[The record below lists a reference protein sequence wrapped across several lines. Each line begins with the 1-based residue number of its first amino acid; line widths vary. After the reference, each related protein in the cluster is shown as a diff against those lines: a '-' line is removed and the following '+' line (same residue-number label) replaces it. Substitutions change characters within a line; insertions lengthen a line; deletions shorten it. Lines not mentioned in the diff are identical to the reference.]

1 MTAPDSNN
9 SDSPTEPRRAVDPYA
24 ALRSPNYRRFAFGF
38 LFSSAGL
45 QMLATAVGWEI
56 YERTQDPM
64 ALGWVGVARALPV
77 ILFAL
82 PAGQVIDRFD
92 RRWVLVITQIA
103 MGIGAAMLAVAS
115 HRGDSPLFLMYAL
128 LVLMGC
134 ARAFNGPS
142 RATLLPLI
150 VAPGAFPNA
159 VAWNSSVFQLSA
171 VLGPIAAGFLL
182 AWFGSAWQVYSFTAA
197 FCLIFGVAA
206 MGLRPRE
213 APRATGPVSM
223 SSLFAGASF
232 IWREKPILGA
242 LTLDLFAVLLGGATA
257 LLPIFAKDIL
267 KVGPEGL
274 GLLRAAPFIGA
285 FLMSLLLT
293 RLPPFRRSG
302 PVLLWSVAGF
312 GVCIVVFGFSTVFW
326 LSLLAL
332 FMSGA
337 LDTVSVVI
345 RHVLVQLRTPNELRG
360 RVSSV
365 NSVFIE
371 SSNELGAFESGLV
384 AAYFVVVFSVVSG
397 GIGTVLVVGAVAL
410 GLPQLRKLGEL
421 HDRDIEDPNRERE
434 AASAQLPQ
442 PTPPPPGDEESASDA
457 DAANA
462 AERAFIESG
471 QIRAQS
477 NAAP

>member
-1 MTAPDSNN
+1 
-9 SDSPTEPRRAVDPYA
+9 
-24 ALRSPNYRRFAFGF
+24 
-38 LFSSAGL
+38 
-45 QMLATAVGWEI
+45 MLATAVGWEI
-56 YERTQDPM
+56 YERSQDPM
-64 ALGWVGVARALPV
+64 ALGWVGLARALPV

-92 RRWVLVITQIA
+92 RRWVLVLTQIA
-103 MGIGAAMLAVAS
+103 MGLGAAALAVAS
-115 HRGDSPLFLMYAL
+115 HRGDAPLLLMYGL
-128 LVLMGC
+128 LALMGC

-150 VAPGAFPNA
+150 VAPGAFANA
-159 VAWNSSVFQLSA
+159 VAWNSSVFHLSA
-171 VLGPIAAGFLL
+171 VLGPIVAGVML
-182 AWFGSAWQVYSFTAA
+182 ARFGSAWEVYAITAT
-197 FCLIFGVAA
+197 FCFLFAITA

-213 APRATGPVSM
+213 AQRASGPISL
-223 SSLFAGASF
+223 SSLFAGAGF

-257 LLPIFAKDIL
+257 LLPIYAKDIL

-274 GLLRAAPFIGA
+274 GLLRAAPFVGA
-285 FLMSLLLT
+285 FLMSLMLT

-302 PVLLWSVAGF
+302 RVLLWSVAGF
-312 GVCIVVFGFSTVFW
+312 GVSIVVFGFSTIFW
-326 LSLLAL
+326 LSLVAL
-332 FMSGA
+332 FMSGV

-384 AAYFVVVFSVVSG
+384 AAYFGVVFSVVSG

-410 GLPQLRKLGEL
+410 SLPQLRKLGEL
-421 HDRDIEDPNRERE
+421 HDRDLEDPDGAR
-434 AASAQLPQ
+434 SPSH
-442 PTPPPPGDEESASDA
+442 TPHTPHAPHGPLGPLGPSSPP
-457 DAANA
+457 
-462 AERAFIESG
+462 
-471 QIRAQS
+471 
-477 NAAP
+477 APD

>member
-1 MTAPDSNN
+1 MI
-9 SDSPTEPRRAVDPYA
+9 DPYA
-24 ALRSPNYRRFAFGF
+24 ALRSSNYRRFALGF

-56 YERTQDPM
+56 YERTGDPLS
-64 ALGWVGVARALPV
+64 LGWIGVARALPV

-92 RRWVLVITQIA
+92 RRWVLVLTQVA
-103 MGIGAAMLAVAS
+103 MGLGAAALAVAS
-115 HRGDSPLFLMYAL
+115 SLGDTPLIVMYGL
-128 LVLMGC
+128 LALMGC

-171 VLGPIAAGFLL
+171 VLGPIVAGVML
-182 AWFGSAWQVYSFTAA
+182 AEFGSAWEVYAITAA
-197 FCLIFGVAA
+197 FCMLFAITALGV
-206 MGLRPRE
+206 RPRE
-213 APRATGPVSM
+213 APRATGPISM
-223 SSLFAGASF
+223 SSLFAGAGF

-257 LLPIFAKDIL
+257 LLPIYAKDIL

-274 GLLRAAPFIGA
+274 GLLRAAPFVGA

-302 PVLLWSVAGF
+302 HVLLWSVAGF
-312 GVCIVVFGFSTVFW
+312 GVCMVVFGFSTVFW

-384 AAYFVVVFSVVSG
+384 AAYFGVVFSVVSG

-410 GLPQLRKLGEL
+410 GIPQLRKLGEL
-421 HDRDIEDPNRERE
+421 HDREMDPGQPAR
-434 AASAQLPQ
+434 AATAP
-442 PTPPPPGDEESASDA
+442 DEESASDA
-457 DAANA
+457 DAAGA
-462 AERAFIESG
+462 AAGGLSG
-471 QIRAQS
+471 SGPSHARSSAGS
-477 NAAP
+477 

>member
-1 MTAPDSNN
+1 MTAPA
-9 SDSPTEPRRAVDPYA
+9 PTEPERQDASQRIIDPYA
-24 ALRSPNYRRFAFGF
+24 ALRSRNYRRFALGF

-56 YERTQDPM
+56 YERTGDPLS
-64 ALGWVGVARALPV
+64 LGWIGVARALPV

-92 RRWVLVITQIA
+92 RRWVLVLTQVA
-103 MGIGAAMLAVAS
+103 MGLGAAALAVAS
-115 HRGDSPLFLMYAL
+115 SLGDTPLIVMYGL
-128 LVLMGC
+128 LALMGC

-171 VLGPIAAGFLL
+171 VLGPIVAGVML
-182 AWFGSAWQVYSFTAA
+182 AEFGSAWEVYAVTAG
-197 FCLIFGVAA
+197 FCLLFAITALGV
-206 MGLRPRE
+206 RPRE
-213 APRATGPVSM
+213 APRATGPISM
-223 SSLFAGASF
+223 SSLFAGAGF

-257 LLPIFAKDIL
+257 LLPIYAKDIL

-274 GLLRAAPFIGA
+274 GLLRAAPFVGA

-302 PVLLWSVAGF
+302 HVLLWSVAGF
-312 GVCIVVFGFSTVFW
+312 GVCMVVFGFSTAFW
-326 LSLLAL
+326 LSLVAL

-384 AAYFVVVFSVVSG
+384 AAYFGVVFSVVSG

-410 GLPQLRKLGEL
+410 GIPQLRKLGEL
-421 HDRDIEDPNRERE
+421 HDREMDAGQPPL
-434 AASAQLPQ
+434 AAAAP
-442 PTPPPPGDEESASDA
+442 DEESASDA
-457 DAANA
+457 DAAGA
-462 AERAFIESG
+462 AAGALSASDPNPSRS
-471 QIRAQS
+471 S
-477 NAAP
+477 AAS